1 MSIAMDKINVG
12 LIGFG
17 TVGEGVVR
25 ALLTREKFLKEKIG
39 AGLVL
44 KAVCDKDIRRPRE
57 IKVKSGILT
66 TDINK
71 ILNDPDIRIVV
82 ELIGGI
88 HPAKEFILEAFKR
101 GKHVV
106 TANKALLAE
115 CGEEIFQAAR
125 NYKVDLYFEASVGG
139 GIPIIKVLRESLGAN
154 HIDTVLGIVNG
165 TSNYILTSMEKDG
178 LSFNQALLEAKKK
191 GYAEKNSG
199 LDIKGFDSAHKL
211 AILALL
217 GFGKSV
223 NIKDIYVEGIEDIS
237 LSDIEYA
244 RDFGYVIK
252 LLAIAKNVRGQLEV
266 RVHPTLLSR
275 EHLLSNVSG
284 VYNAIYVHGDYAGG
298 ALFYGRGAG
307 SRPAASSVL
316 GDIIDVARNIKSSSV
331 GRVPVYTAD
340 KTIKSL
346 RPISEIETRY
356 YLRLSVIDRP
366 GGLARI
372 ADILGRQGI
381 SIASVTQKERQQAR
395 MVPVVMMTHDAREKN
410 MRLALDEID
419 RLNAVKKRTVAIRVE
434 R

>member
-1 MSIAMDKINVG
+1 MNKINLG

-17 TVGEGVVR
+17 TVGQGVVR
-25 ALLTREKFLKEKIG
+25 ALLTREKFLEEKVG

-57 IKVKSGILT
+57 IKVAPGIVT

-71 ILNDPDIRIVV
+71 ILNDPDIRIVI

-165 TSNYILTSMEKDG
+165 TSNYILTSMEEDG

-191 GYAEKNSG
+191 GYAEKNSR

-223 NIKDIYVEGIEDIS
+223 SIKDIHVEGIENIS

-252 LLAIAKNVRGQLEV
+252 LLAIAKNVGGQLEA
-266 RVHPTLLSR
+266 RVHPTLLSQA
-275 EHLLSNVSG
+275 HLLSSVSG

-298 ALFYGRGAG
+298 TLFYGRGAG
-307 SRPAASSVL
+307 SLPAASSVL
-316 GDIIDVARNIKSSSV
+316 GDIIDVARNIKSGSAL
-331 GRVPVYTAD
+331 RVPVYTAD
-340 KTIKSL
+340 KTIKNV

-381 SIASVTQKERQQAR
+381 SIASVTQKERQQAKI
-395 MVPVVMMTHDAREKN
+395 VPVVMMTHDAKEKN

-419 RLNAVKKRTVAIRVE
+419 RLNAIKKKTVAIRVE

>member
-1 MSIAMDKINVG
+1 LSIAMDKINVG

-252 LLAIAKNVRGQLEV
+252 LLAIAKNVRPRFYPESICFLMSAVSIMLSMCTEITREERFSTDGARV
-266 RVHPTLLSR
+266 R
-275 EHLLSNVSG
+275 
-284 VYNAIYVHGDYAGG
+284 
-298 ALFYGRGAG
+298 
-307 SRPAASSVL
+307 
-316 GDIIDVARNIKSSSV
+316 AR
-331 GRVPVYTAD
+331 R
-340 KTIKSL
+340 
-346 RPISEIETRY
+346 
-356 YLRLSVIDRP
+356 
-366 GGLARI
+366 
-372 ADILGRQGI
+372 
-381 SIASVTQKERQQAR
+381 QAR
-395 MVPVVMMTHDAREKN
+395 CWG
-410 MRLALDEID
+410 I
-419 RLNAVKKRTVAIRVE
+419 
-434 R
+434 